1 MSEQQQRAR
10 RLGLYGLAAH
20 LDDAGT
26 ETWPAQLLAWEEE
39 ARHQRSL
46 ERRVKAAKLG
56 RFKAMGDFDWNH
68 PSRIDRRLI
77 DDLFTLSFIE
87 AGVNVIIV
95 GPNGVGKSML
105 ARNLAHT
112 ALVGGHS
119 VYFTAAS
126 AMLNDLAAEDSAMA
140 LEQRLRKLCRPSVLV
155 LDEVGYM
162 SYGLRHADLLFEV
175 ISRRYERQRPVIVTT
190 NRPFTEWGETFP
202 NATCVV
208 TLVDRLVHRCEVV
221 HVDGTSFRLK
231 ESLDRRHARSQER
244 SR

>member
-1 MSEQQQRAR
+1 VSDHLQRAR
-10 RLGLYGLAAH
+10 RLGLHGLAAH
-20 LDDAGT
+20 LDESFT
-26 ETWPAQLLAWEEE
+26 EDWPARLLAWEEE
-39 ARHQRSL
+39 ARRKRSL
-46 ERRVKAAKLG
+46 ESRVKAAKLG
-56 RFKAMGDFDWNH
+56 RFKAMADFDWNH
-68 PSRIDRRLI
+68 PSRIDRPLI
-77 DDLFTLSFIE
+77 EELFTLSFIE

-105 ARNLAHT
+105 ARNLAHC

-126 AMLNDLAAEDSAMA
+126 AMLNALAAEDSATA
-140 LEQRLRKLCRPSVLV
+140 LEKRLRKLCRPSVLV

-208 TLVDRLVHRCEVV
+208 TLVDRLVHRCELV
-221 HVDGTSFRLK
+221 HVDGASFRLK
-231 ESLDRRHARSQER
+231 ESLARRQARSQER
-244 SR
+244 S

>member
-1 MSEQQQRAR
+1 
-10 RLGLYGLAAH
+10 
-20 LDDAGT
+20 
-26 ETWPAQLLAWEEE
+26 
-39 ARHQRSL
+39 
-46 ERRVKAAKLG
+46 
-56 RFKAMGDFDWNH
+56 
-68 PSRIDRRLI
+68 
-77 DDLFTLSFIE
+77 
-87 AGVNVIIV
+87 
-95 GPNGVGKSML
+95 
-105 ARNLAHT
+105 
-112 ALVGGHS
+112 
-119 VYFTAAS
+119 
-126 AMLNDLAAEDSAMA
+126 
-140 LEQRLRKLCRPSVLV
+140 V